1 MNKKNKWIL
10 FAGLL
15 MLVNFKPMNAQE
27 APEGKVLEYTSLSEV
42 KGFEAFDSARLSNA
56 GYFFAGGVTGKNFP
70 HFNAALFSYLN
81 QKQGVNHI
89 LINLGYSET
98 YMLNKLLD
106 KDDSAYVNRI
116 GYFFPE
122 KKDWVYVCR
131 FLKATQTAENK
142 VTLKGY
148 NLSRNLYASIE
159 LLYELMEA
167 KEIPDNLRIPVESI
181 IGLAKY
187 NWLKL
192 SEKKDYALGSY
203 GGGDALDNSES
214 RNITISYFLSSFDSL
229 NQEYKTW
236 LGNEKYE
243 IVKEVVKEIKDFR
256 RIIQTESTPFT
267 VLENQERKFRN
278 IELHLKDKSKKWL
291 IVTDLCNSAYEP
303 VEGLCSFVSRG
314 SLAGSLIKRG
324 IISKDKAI
332 SIGFYEKENSLYNYS
347 KSSKNKSKEEEKYGN
362 ELDEVEI
369 RYDEGVY
376 LFSTTDNHIPLMSKV
391 FDYMVMVYDYT
402 PVYIDSLKPV
412 GENSDSSWN
421 NLYSPGRKKT
431 YGNVGYYYQQVRYF
445 PAKNSFENSLRSIGY
460 SVPKGMFTNQGALLS
475 VNAERSKF
483 MMDYT
488 VTNGYFANKPELL
501 MYSDTGF
508 NSYWKSWSI
517 NEYLGGN
524 IINHKNIILSAGG
537 QLGYYSN
544 RIRQYPVYSN
554 NTFFP
559 TDYKQP
565 TTYRN
570 NAITFG
576 PFSSLQL
583 NFAKIFSVGIMGGYM
598 IDLSRKGWLLNGKYT
613 GDRTELS
620 YNMFYYAAQAG
631 LVVPIH

>member
-15 MLVNFKPMNAQE
+15 MLTNFKPINAQD
-27 APEGKVLEYTSLSEV
+27 APEGKVLEYSSLSEV
-42 KGFEAFDSARLSNA
+42 SGFDAFDSARLANA
-56 GYFFAGGVTGKNFP
+56 EYFFAGGQTGRNFP
-70 HFNAALFSYLN
+70 HFNAALFNYLN
-81 QKQGVNHI
+81 KKQGVKNI
-89 LINLGYSET
+89 LINMGYSET
-98 YMLNKLLD
+98 YMLNKLLV
-106 KDDSAYVNRI
+106 KDDSVLISRT

-122 KKDWVYVCR
+122 KKDWIYVCR
-131 FLKATQTAENK
+131 FLRSTQTPENK
-142 VTLKGY
+142 ITLKGY

-159 LLYELMEA
+159 LLYQLMNV

-192 SEKKDYALGSY
+192 SQKKDYALGSY

-214 RNITISYFLSSFDSL
+214 RNITINYFLNSFDSL
-229 NQEYKTW
+229 NKEYQTW

-243 IVKEVVKEIKDFR
+243 TVNEVVKEIKDFK
-256 RIIQTESTPFT
+256 RIMQTESTPFT

-278 IELHLKDKSKKWL
+278 IELCLKDKSKKWL

-303 VEGLCSFVSRG
+303 AEGLCSFASRG

-332 SIGFYEKENSLYNYS
+332 SIGFYEKENSLYSYS
-347 KSSKNKSKEEEKYGN
+347 KSSKTKSKEEEKYDN

-376 LFSTTDNHIPLMSKV
+376 LFKTADNNMPLMSKV
-391 FDYMVMVYDYT
+391 FDYMVMVYDYN
-402 PVYIDSLKPV
+402 PSYIDSIQPDK
-412 GENSDSSWN
+412 EARDSSWFDSYN
-421 NLYSPGRKKT
+421 PNRRKT
-431 YGNVGYYYQQVRYF
+431 YGNVGYYYQIVRYF
-445 PAKNSFENSLRSIGY
+445 PSKSNFENSLRSIGY
-460 SVPKGMFTNQGALLS
+460 SVPKGMFTNQGALFS

-483 MMDYT
+483 MVDYT
-488 VTNGYFANKPELL
+488 VTNGYFSNKPELL

-554 NTFFP
+554 SSFFP

-613 GDRTELS
+613 GDRTKLS